1 MISCPIRFMVLGAMA
16 LLPLHAHADCRSQS
30 PAHTVALVEL
40 YTSEDC
46 DSCPPADRWLSQ
58 LDARGDSVVPIG
70 LHVDYWDR
78 LGWQDRF
85 ASVAF
90 TERQYEQMRRQ
101 DAAFVYTPQV
111 LLQGRDFS
119 QWRTG
124 ADTAAAFAA
133 ITRRPARAT
142 IELAEETE
150 AGDARV
156 EIRVNVPEQRDRRRA
171 RVTVALVQDRLVSE
185 VKAGENAGKRLTHDH
200 VVRQWR
206 PGLPVQDNGEARERL
221 ALPLPSEAGPVTI
234 VAFVEDTASGEV
246 LQAFALPLCERR

>member
-1 MISCPIRFMVLGAMA
+1 MTSRSNTLLVSALA
-16 LLPLHAHADCRSQS
+16 LLPLLAHADCRSQS

-40 YTSEDC
+40 YTSEGC

-85 ASVAF
+85 ASAVF

-101 DAAFVYTPQV
+101 RAPFVYTPQV

-119 QWRTG
+119 QWPSG
-124 ADTAAAFAA
+124 ADTAAAIAA

-142 IELAEETE
+142 IELAAKTE
-150 AGDARV
+150 AGDAQV
-156 EIRVNVPEQRDRRRA
+156 EIRVNVPEKRDRPRA

-206 PGLPVQDNGEARERL
+206 PGLQVQGDGEARGRL
-221 ALPLPSEAGPVTI
+221 AFPLPSEAGPVTA
-234 VAFVEDTASGEV
+234 VALVEDTASGEV